1 MVRTRLAAN
10 VVPFLDP
17 RNSAYGA
24 YGAAAAAASSI
35 PGGGAGA
42 YGNGG
47 GEANNLPNAER
58 KCLYCP
64 CKRGKFN
71 PPKAIHFE
79 LTAVET
85 LIDKGIVADW

>member
-24 YGAAAAAASSI
+24 YGAAAAAAASSI

-47 GEANNLPNAER
+47 GEANNLPNADR

-64 CKRGKFN
+64 CKGEN
-71 PPKAIHFE
+71 SIH
-79 LTAVET
+79 
-85 LIDKGIVADW
+85 